1 MMRISPSPLRGEGR
15 GEGTRLASAS
25 IQATLRKWPGR
36 KRVALFALILSL
48 ISTIAIAQDTS
59 VLRIAY
65 AGSMGVVMDNAAGP
79 AFAKTHHATYQGIG
93 QGSYAL
99 ARLLAA
105 HQLQADVFVTIT
117 PGPMQLLKQAGL
129 VAAAVPVASTQM
141 VVVYSPHSRFAAEF
155 AAASRGER
163 RWYEVL
169 SQQGVRLGR
178 TDPAIDPQGA
188 NVLLTLQLAA
198 EFYHRPELLTT
209 IAGAPQNPSQL
220 FTEPSLMSRLE
231 AGQID
236 AAIGY
241 ASAAQSHHL
250 PTIALPDEINLGNP
264 DLQKPWYDRAS
275 VALPDGKI
283 LRVQPLVF
291 YAGVLTHAKQPEL
304 AREFVSFLR
313 SAEGQAL
320 FREHGYNAPR
330 GSGL

>member
-1 MMRISPSPLRGEGR
+1 MRWTVGF
-15 GEGTRLASAS
+15 
-25 IQATLRKWPGR
+25 
-36 KRVALFALILSL
+36 FALCFSL
-48 ISTIAIAQDTS
+48 LGTNAMAQTAP
-59 VLRIAY
+59 VVRIAY

-79 AFAKTHHATYQGIG
+79 AFAKAHHATYQGIG

-117 PGPMQLLKQAGL
+117 PGPMDVLKQAGL
-129 VAAAVPVASTQM
+129 VIAAAPVASTQM
-141 VVVYSPHSRFAAEF
+141 VVVYSPRSRFANDF

-163 RWYEVL
+163 KWYEVL

-188 NVLLTLQLAA
+188 NALLTLQLAE
-198 EFYHRPELLTT
+198 EFYHQPELLKTV
-209 IAGAPQNPSQL
+209 AGAVQNPSQI

-250 PTIALPDEINLGNP
+250 PTIALPDEINLGHP
-264 DLQKPWYDRAS
+264 DLQKSWYDRAS
-275 VALPDGKI
+275 VPLANGKI

-291 YAGVLTHAKQPEL
+291 YAGVLTNAQQPQL
-304 AREFVSFLR
+304 GHDFVKFLQGPQ
-313 SAEGQAL
+313 GQAL

-330 GSGL
+330 GNGL